1 MKLFAIYLKTNNLSL
16 KISLKNI
23 DKSTKKI
30 DKTKFYYICR
40 DSHLLIY

>member
-23 DKSTKKI
+23 DKSTKKS
-30 DKTKFYYICR
+30 TKLNFIIFAGI
-40 DSHLLIY
+40 HTF